1 MINNIRFIFL
11 ILILAA
17 ATSINAQNTGIIPKP
32 VSTELHEGTFTID
45 NQTIIHINTDVQ
57 YSNAIFLR
65 DMINAKYG
73 FEPGI
78 INGSIPQD
86 KKMIFINT
94 IKSPSI
100 EDEGYY
106 LSIEVNKISINARTE
121 EGVFYGLQSLFQ
133 LMNEN
138 TDLPCLKIRDYPAFK
153 WRGMHL
159 DVSRHFFPKEFVKK
173 YIDYLAMYKMNT
185 FHWHLTDDQGWRIE
199 IKKYPKLTE
208 IGSHRSG
215 TLIGS
220 YRNFPQQF
228 DTISYGGYY
237 TQDDIREV
245 VQYASSKHITIVP
258 EIEMPGHALAALASY
273 PELSCT
279 GGHFE
284 VSRTWGVFEDIFCP
298 KEETFNFLE
307 DVLTEVMELFPG
319 KYIHIGGDE
328 APKDRWKNCA
338 HCQALMKK
346 EGLKNENELQ
356 SYFIRRIEK
365 FVNSKG
371 RSIIGWDEI
380 LEGGLAPNA
389 AVMSW
394 RGTEGGTEAA
404 MQKHYVV
411 MSPVGFCYFD
421 YYQGDPRFEPLAIGG
436 YIPIEKVYSYDPVPE
451 KLTADEQ
458 KYILGAQANL
468 WTEYI
473 DSPQKV
479 EYMMFPRICALAE
492 VVWTPK
498 ESKNFDDFKSRLIN
512 HFSLL
517 TKLGINYSKSIFDI
531 KSRIVPDTVNHKIY
545 YELTAPAAENKIY
558 YSTNLDTTFKLYTDP
573 VEISQTLIFRTENI
587 LPDGSKGKTIEQEF
601 FVNKA
606 TGKKITLKKMPSEHY
621 NTGGA
626 YTLVDGIK
634 GRLPWYGKEWLG
646 FSGDDMEAVID
657 LGEINLINMVTAGV
671 LNAENDWIY
680 LPSAIEIYS
689 SDDNI
694 NFKLQGKA
702 DKDEIIKQN
711 REIRIPLNN
720 IKARYIKVFIKNY
733 GKIPAGKP
741 GEGNGAWL
749 FVDEIGIE

>member
-1 MINNIRFIFL
+1 MINKIRFIFL
-11 ILILAA
+11 ILILTAA
-17 ATSINAQNTGIIPKP
+17 QFAGAQNTEIIPKP
-32 VSTELHEGTFTID
+32 VSTTLHEGSFTVTENTAIS
-45 NQTIIHINTDVQ
+45 INVKEQ
-57 YSNAIFLR
+57 YPNAKFLR
-65 DMINAKYG
+65 DFIKSNYG
-73 FEPGI
+73 FEPEI
-78 INGSIPQD
+78 YTGSIPLNE
-86 KKMIFINT
+86 KIIFINT
-94 IKSPSI
+94 D
-100 EDEGYY
+100 ENLNLADEGYS
-106 LSIEVNKISINARTE
+106 LTLKQNEIRITSRTAA
-121 EGVFYGLQSLFQ
+121 GAFYGLQTLFQ
-133 LMNEN
+133 LMYEN
-138 TDLPCLKIRDYPAFK
+138 KEIPCLEIQDYPAFK

-159 DVSRHFFPKEFVKK
+159 DVCRHFFSKEFVKR
-173 YIDYLAMYKMNT
+173 YIDFLAMDKMNS

-199 IKKYPKLTE
+199 IKKYPKLTQ

-237 TQDDIREV
+237 TQDEIREV
-245 VQYASSKHITIVP
+245 VEYAATKHITIVP

-284 VSRTWGVFEDIFCP
+284 VSKTWGVFEDVFCP

-328 APKDRWKNCA
+328 VPKTRWKSCPD
-338 HCQALMKK
+338 CQALMKEK
-346 EGLKNENELQ
+346 GLKNENELQ

-365 FVNSKG
+365 FINSKG

-380 LEGGLAPNA
+380 LEGGIAPNA

-394 RGTEGGTEAA
+394 RGTEGGLDAA
-404 MQKHYVV
+404 KQKHYVV
-411 MSPVGFCYFD
+411 MSPGGFCYFD
-421 YYQGDPRFEPLAIGG
+421 HYQGDPRFEPLAIGG
-436 YIPIEKVYSYDPVPE
+436 YTPVEKVYSFEPVPAE
-451 KLTADEQ
+451 LSPEEQ
-458 KYILGAQANL
+458 KYILGAQGNL
-468 WTEYI
+468 WAEYI

-479 EYMMFPRICALAE
+479 EYMLFPRICALAE
-492 VVWTPK
+492 VIWTPK
-498 ESKNFDDFKSRLIN
+498 ELKNFDDFKSRLIN

-517 TKLGINYSKSIFDI
+517 AKLGINYSKSIFDI
-531 KSRIVPDTVNHKIY
+531 KSKVVSDTVNHKIY
-545 YELTAPAAENKIY
+545 YELTPASAGSKIY
-558 YSTNLDTTFKLYTDP
+558 YSTNIDTVSRLYSNP
-573 VEISQTLIFRTENI
+573 IEISQTLILKAENI
-587 LPDGSKGKTIEQEF
+587 EPDGSKGKTIEQEF

-646 FSGDDMEAVID
+646 FSGDDMEAVVD
-657 LGEINLINMVTAGV
+657 LGEINLITMVTAGV

-680 LPSAIEIYS
+680 LPSAIEVYS

-694 NFKLQGKA
+694 NFIIQGKA
-702 DKDEIIKQN
+702 DKEEIIKQN
-711 REIRIPLNN
+711 RDIRIPLSN
-720 IKARYIKVFIKNY
+720 IKARYIKVIIKNS
-733 GKIPAGKP
+733 GKIPSGKP
-741 GEGNGAWL
+741 GEGSNSWL